1 LIQNQIMQ
9 EIFEFFSTITNS
21 EEIIKAGLY
30 IIVLI
35 VFAENGLFF
44 AFFLPGDYLLFLTGV
59 FGGTGVLKEPLSEIL
74 IWIMMAAI
82 LGSFLGYLI
91 GRYAGNRI
99 QNQKE
104 SLFFKKKYIDNTQK
118 YFEKYGARTLI
129 ISRFLPVIRTFAPI
143 LAGISRM
150 KYASYLLFNIVGA
163 VLWVGILVT
172 AGYYFGHQ
180 FPWIVNYVHYI
191 IIFFLA
197 ITTFTVVKS
206 YLDAKK
212 EMAE

>member
-1 LIQNQIMQ
+1 
-9 EIFEFFSTITNS
+9 
-21 EEIIKAGLY
+21 
-30 IIVLI
+30 
-35 VFAENGLFF
+35 
-44 AFFLPGDYLLFLTGV
+44 
-59 FGGTGVLKEPLSEIL
+59 
-74 IWIMMAAI
+74 
-82 LGSFLGYLI
+82 
-91 GRYAGNRI
+91 
-99 QNQKE
+99 
-104 SLFFKKKYIDNTQK
+104 
-118 YFEKYGARTLI
+118 LI

-180 FPWIVNYVHYI
+180 FPWMVNYVHYI

>member
-1 LIQNQIMQ
+1 MQ
-9 EIFEFFSTITNS
+9 EILEFFSTITNS
-21 EEIIKAGLY
+21 EEIIKAGL
-30 IIVLI
+30 IIIALI

-59 FGGTGVLKEPLSEIL
+59 FGGTGLLKEPLSEIL
-74 IWIMMAAI
+74 IWLIVAAI
-82 LGSFLGYLI
+82 LGSLMGYLI
-91 GRYAGNRI
+91 GRYAGSRI

-143 LAGISRM
+143 LAGISKM
-150 KYASYLLFNIVGA
+150 KYANFLLFNVVGA
-163 VLWVGILVT
+163 LLWVGILVT
-172 AGYYFGHQ
+172 AGYYFGER
-180 FPWIVNYVHYI
+180 FPWIVNYVQYI
-191 IIFFLA
+191 ILFFLA

-206 YLDAKK
+206 YFDAKK
-212 EMAE
+212 EFAE

>member
-1 LIQNQIMQ
+1 MH

-59 FGGTGVLKEPLSEIL
+59 FGGTGVLKEPLSEL
-74 IWIMMAAI
+74 LLWITLAAI
-82 LGSFLGYLI
+82 LGSLVGYLI
-91 GRYAGNRI
+91 GRFAGSRI

-143 LAGISRM
+143 LAGISKM
-150 KYASYLLFNIVGA
+150 KYSSYLLYNVIGG

-172 AGYYFGHQ
+172 AGYFFGEQ

-191 IIFFLA
+191 ILFFLA

-206 YLDAKK
+206 YYDARKELDQ
-212 EMAE
+212 E

>member
-1 LIQNQIMQ
+1 MQ
-9 EIFEFFSTITNS
+9 QVLDFFSTITSS

-59 FGGTGVLKEPLSEIL
+59 FGGTGLLKESLSELL
-74 IWIMMAAI
+74 IWITIAAI
-82 LGSFLGYLI
+82 LGSLVGYLI
-91 GRYAGNRI
+91 GRFAGNRI

-104 SLFFKKKYIDNTQK
+104 SVFFKKKYIDNTQK

-143 LAGISRM
+143 LAGISKM
-150 KYASYLLFNIVGA
+150 KYSSYLMFNVIGA

-172 AGYYFGHQ
+172 AGYYFGEK

-206 YLDAKK
+206 YFDAKK
-212 EMAE
+212 ELAD

>member
-1 LIQNQIMQ
+1 MQ
-9 EIFEFFSTITNS
+9 EILEFFSTITNS
-21 EEIIKAGLY
+21 EEIIKAGL
-30 IIVLI
+30 IIIALI

-59 FGGTGVLKEPLSEIL
+59 FGGTGLLKESLTDIL
-74 IWIMMAAI
+74 IWLIVAAI
-82 LGSFLGYLI
+82 LGSLVGYLI
-91 GRYAGNRI
+91 GRYAGHRI

-150 KYASYLLFNIVGA
+150 KYASYLLFNVLGA
-163 VLWVGILVT
+163 LLWVGILVT
-172 AGYYFGHQ
+172 AGFYFGER

-191 IIFFLA
+191 ILFFLA

-206 YLDAKK
+206 YFDAKK
-212 EMAE
+212 EFTE

>member
-1 LIQNQIMQ
+1 MQ
-9 EIFEFFSTITNS
+9 EIFEFFNTITNS

-59 FGGTGVLKEPLSEIL
+59 FGGTGVLKEPLSQLL
-74 IWIMMAAI
+74 IWITLAAI
-82 LGSFLGYLI
+82 LGSLVGYLI
-91 GRYAGNRI
+91 GRFAGNHI

-143 LAGISRM
+143 LAGISKM
-150 KYASYLLFNIVGA
+150 KYTSYLLYNIIGG

-172 AGYYFGHQ
+172 AGYYFGEQ
-180 FPWIVNYVHYI
+180 FPWIVNYVEYI
-191 IIFFLA
+191 ILFFLA

-206 YLDAKK
+206 YFDAQK
-212 EMAE
+212 ELADD

>member
-1 LIQNQIMQ
+1 MQQI
-9 EIFEFFSTITNS
+9 IEFFSTITNS

-30 IIVLI
+30 IIALI
-35 VFAENGLFF
+35 VFAENGVFF

-59 FGGTGVLKEPLSEIL
+59 FGGTGLLKEPLSEIL
-74 IWIMMAAI
+74 IWITLAAI
-82 LGSFLGYLI
+82 FGSLLGYLI
-91 GRYAGNRI
+91 GRFAGNKI

-143 LAGISRM
+143 LAGISKM
-150 KYASYLLFNIVGA
+150 KYASYILFNIIGA
-163 VLWVGILVT
+163 LLWVGSLVT
-172 AGYYFGHQ
+172 AGFYFGER

-197 ITTFTVVKS
+197 ITTFTVIKS
-206 YLDAKK
+206 YLGAKK
-212 EMAE
+212 EMGE

>member
-1 LIQNQIMQ
+1 MQ
-9 EIFEFFSTITNS
+9 QVIEFFSTITNS

-30 IIVLI
+30 IIALI

-59 FGGTGVLKEPLSEIL
+59 FGGTGLLKETLSDTL
-74 IWIMMAAI
+74 IWLIAAAI
-82 LGSFLGYLI
+82 LGSLVGYLT
-91 GRYAGNRI
+91 GRYAGNI
-99 QNQKE
+99 IHNQRE

-118 YFEKYGARTLI
+118 YFEKYGPRTLI

-143 LAGISRM
+143 LAGISKM
-150 KYASYLLFNIVGA
+150 KYASYLLFNVLGA
-163 VLWVGILVT
+163 FIWVGILVT
-172 AGYYFGHQ
+172 AGFYFGER

-206 YLDAKK
+206 YLGAKK
-212 EMAE
+212 EMGE

>member
-1 LIQNQIMQ
+1 MQQILD
-9 EIFEFFSTITNS
+9 FFSTITSS

-59 FGGTGVLKEPLSEIL
+59 FGGTGLLKESLSELL
-74 IWIMMAAI
+74 IWITIAAI
-82 LGSFLGYLI
+82 LGSLVGYLI
-91 GRYAGNRI
+91 GRFAGSRI

-104 SLFFKKKYIDNTQK
+104 SVFFKKKYIDNTQK

-143 LAGISRM
+143 LAGISKM
-150 KYASYLLFNIVGA
+150 KYSSYLMFNVIGA

-172 AGYYFGHQ
+172 AGYYFGEK

-206 YLDAKK
+206 YFDAKK
-212 EMAE
+212 ELAD